1 MARDVSQVKPFAFVA
16 GRRERAHASKTGKSL
31 KDVCSGQE
39 CEAQRMS
46 NENSSPHATASISDV
61 PDSKL
66 AAYQLAEV
74 SRTSTESPASL
85 TSQDQDI
92 IDCHAEATVGSVSDD
107 HNAGIDRENRLGGA
121 MSCTVAAEFDT
132 LHQQAEVGQL
142 VESKDASVPAPD
154 IAKVKAW
161 WLREVMELEEVASVP
176 SVEAYASLPALDASL
191 LIALEHSATAV
202 GSEEADDV
210 ADEKTIRSLE
220 QGVPGPIAELE
231 RVEQHPPVTSDPR
244 DPPSVS
250 GASPVSPLNIDET
263 GTIPPL
269 HEGPRT
275 DPSDLADEVTKY
287 VSEGKKNKE
296 SKKNKR
302 KRET

>member
-1 MARDVSQVKPFAFVA
+1 
-16 GRRERAHASKTGKSL
+16 
-31 KDVCSGQE
+31 
-39 CEAQRMS
+39 MS
-46 NENSSPHATASISDV
+46 NENSSPPATASISDV

-66 AAYQLAEV
+66 AACQLEEV
-74 SRTSTESPASL
+74 SRTSTESSASL

-92 IDCHAEATVGSVSDD
+92 IDCHAEATVGSASED
-107 HNAGIDRENRLGGA
+107 HDAGIDREGGLDGE

-132 LHQQAEVGQL
+132 LHRQAVIGQP
-142 VESKDASVPAPD
+142 VESKDASVPVPD

-161 WLREVMELEEVASVP
+161 WLREVMELEEVVSVP

-231 RVEQHPPVTSDPR
+231 RVEQHPPVNSEPDDRPSFSV
-244 DPPSVS
+244 PP
-250 GASPVSPLNIDET
+250 AVSPLNIDET
-263 GTIPPL
+263 GTILPL
-269 HEGPRT
+269 HEGPRA
-275 DPSDLADEVTKY
+275 DPSVLADEVTKY
-287 VSEGKKNKE
+287 VSGGK
-296 SKKNKR
+296 
-302 KRET
+302 